1 MGQIIVVVLG
11 DQMPESLEEF
21 GKGMRV
27 RKNARLDTGTTEL
40 GRDVTLDL
48 SEFLLKSIEA
58 GLNRILPLSIVCKQR
73 VQKSLVGN
81 PGFFWRAA
89 AEI

>member
-1 MGQIIVVVLG
+1 
-11 DQMPESLEEF
+11 
-21 GKGMRV
+21 MRV

-81 PGFFWRAA
+81 PGLFGEPLQRSKAPS
-89 AEI
+89 IQIDGNGYPVPL